1 MSKSMKKTTKT
12 RANKK
17 IRRNTKRR
25 RTARGGGATFQCPN
39 CYKYNSYSNTGTSD
53 SHGRNYCKCTK
64 CGYNGYCFEG
74 K

>member
-25 RTARGGGATFQCPN
+25 RTARGGATFQCPS
-39 CYKYNSYSNTGTSD
+39 CRAYNSYSNTGTSD
-53 SHGRNYCKCTK
+53 SHGRNYCACTK